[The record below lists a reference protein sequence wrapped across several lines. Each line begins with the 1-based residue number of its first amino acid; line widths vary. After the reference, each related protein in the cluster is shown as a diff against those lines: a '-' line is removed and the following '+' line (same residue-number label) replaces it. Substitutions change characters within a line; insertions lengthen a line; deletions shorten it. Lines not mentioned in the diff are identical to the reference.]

1 MLFDGSLY
9 RLFSE
14 NCTCSNLLN
23 YWYSVTLV
31 WQLDIKFARLA
42 PTFPIKLRS
51 FLPKYLVGTFFS
63 ILRKKTTKSTFDYR
77 INEVR
82 KTQNAILPAQI
93 QPEIWIQ
100 ILVILLQ
107 LYHCNGNLLKI
118 YPSWTRVSGG
128 PSECMCKKIDF
139 QLAAVTS
146 SEERDFKGYG

>member
-63 ILRKKTTKSTFDYR
+63 ILRKKTTKSTFDDWYLHLTVIMKYERHKMNIWSVFVKNFTFYGTYWFVKYKGSLRNTNFLLMYTNWYR
-77 INEVR
+77 
-82 KTQNAILPAQI
+82 TF
-93 QPEIWIQ
+93 
-100 ILVILLQ
+100 LQ
-107 LYHCNGNLLKI
+107 ALIKL
-118 YPSWTRVSGG
+118 T
-128 PSECMCKKIDF
+128 
-139 QLAAVTS
+139 
-146 SEERDFKGYG
+146 

>member
-1 MLFDGSLY
+1 MTFKIDINKKHILLFDGSLY

-63 ILRKKTTKSTFDYR
+63 ILRKKTTKSTFDDWYMHLTVITLLCEVTMNSKCKCFWVFLYSHLR
-77 INEVR
+77 IKS
-82 KTQNAILPAQI
+82 KTSAYIRH
-93 QPEIWIQ
+93 
-100 ILVILLQ
+100 LL
-107 LYHCNGNLLKI
+107 
-118 YPSWTRVSGG
+118 
-128 PSECMCKKIDF
+128 
-139 QLAAVTS
+139 
-146 SEERDFKGYG
+146 